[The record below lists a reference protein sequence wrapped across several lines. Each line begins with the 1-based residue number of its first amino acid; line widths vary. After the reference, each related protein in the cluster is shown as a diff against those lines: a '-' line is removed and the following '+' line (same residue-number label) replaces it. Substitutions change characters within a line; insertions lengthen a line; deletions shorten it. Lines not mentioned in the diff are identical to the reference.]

1 MNVIYIMNEHY
12 PFGMAATM
20 RVKLFSE
27 FLVNHHHN
35 VNVLI
40 SNQDNGD
47 NKKTGINNGVKY
59 STLCNI
65 KLPTL
70 IYLLFYPFVAFYKL
84 LLLKQKNIVNVLII
98 YSGVNLFNL
107 QFIIF
112 GKLLGYKV
120 VIDAV
125 EDNIS
130 STEDMKILSRLNIR
144 ATEMILPYISN
155 FIDGVTVISMRLLDK
170 YQLLYKNHP
179 IKLLPISAANINFIY
194 KSNKIDKKLKFV
206 YAGSYGNKDGVL
218 LLINAFDKLSNKYP
232 DIQLLL
238 LGKITKESLRK
249 IQLLEN
255 KNIIHLGYLDE
266 KNYWLKLCEADILCM
281 TRVDSLYANAGFP
294 FKLGEYL
301 ATRRPVIVTDTSDIK
316 YYLTD
321 KKDCVMAKPSD
332 EVSLIEAIEY
342 LIKNPDKRKK
352 IGNNGYNTCLK
363 FFNPEINGK
372 ILLNYLK
379 NISS

>member
-27 FLVNHHHN
+27 FLVNNHHI
-35 VNVLI
+35 VNILI

-47 NKKTGINNGVKY
+47 NAKSGINNGVKY
-59 STLCNI
+59 STLYKVKKPI
-65 KLPTL
+65 
-70 IYLLFYPFVAFYKL
+70 LFYFLVYPFLVFYKL
-84 LLLKQKNIVNVLII
+84 LLFKQKNITNILII
-98 YSGVNLFNL
+98 YSGVNFFNL

-112 GKLLGYKV
+112 GKLLGYKI

-130 STEDMKILSRLNIR
+130 STEDMKVLSRLNIR
-144 ATEMILPYISN
+144 AAEMILPYISI
-155 FIDGVTVISMRLLDK
+155 FIDGITVISIRLLDK
-170 YQLLYKNHP
+170 YQLLYKKHP
-179 IKLLPISAANINFIY
+179 IELLPISAANINLI
-194 KSNKIDKKLKFV
+194 NKNSINTNILKFV
-206 YAGSYGNKDGVL
+206 YAGSYGKKDGVS
-218 LLINAFDKLSNKYP
+218 LLIDAFDKLSKKYP
-232 DIQLLL
+232 NIQLVL
-238 LGKITKESLRK
+238 LGKITNEIIER
-249 IQLLEN
+249 IQLLKN

-266 KNYWLKLCEADILCM
+266 KNYWIKLSEADILCM
-281 TRVDSLYANAGFP
+281 TRVDSQYANAGFP
-294 FKLGEYL
+294 FKLGEFL
-301 ATRRPVIVTDTSDIK
+301 ATRKPVIVTDTSDIK

-321 KKDCVMAKPSD
+321 KKDCVIARPSD
-332 EVSLIEAIEY
+332 EGSLINAMEY
-342 LIKNPDKRKK
+342 LVENPEERKK